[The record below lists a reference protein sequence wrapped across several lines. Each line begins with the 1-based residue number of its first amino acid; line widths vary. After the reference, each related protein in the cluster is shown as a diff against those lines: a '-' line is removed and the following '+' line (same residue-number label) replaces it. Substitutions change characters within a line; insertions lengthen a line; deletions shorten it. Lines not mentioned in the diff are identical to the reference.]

1 MGGMTARRPPRRRRR
16 PFVALA
22 AATVAVGSFACAE
35 PALPD
40 TPQGEGA
47 EQPVE
52 ASAPD
57 PARDALL
64 AQLHELRATIAAA
77 RDELAT
83 AMDAAD
89 ASSARRAGDRALAW
103 LLDDPDEDGVAA
115 LFPSTTT
122 DRGDLGTADVLTLSL
137 TAARDAGGTLGRSA
151 LELLRDPI
159 AGDLG
164 TWQRD
169 PAGVVASVES
179 TIAGAGDLTARE
191 QAVLELPGE
200 GTRALAWALL
210 TADAR
215 DADTAAAYAER
226 GLAHLDLILL
236 SIDDLLATH
245 EDGERDDDGGE
256 GGADDDDGAG
266 SERDDDGGEG
276 DDGGEPTEEDA

>member
-1 MGGMTARRPPRRRRR
+1 MTARRPPRRRRR

-22 AATVAVGSFACAE
+22 AATVTVGSFACAE

-40 TPQGEGA
+40 APQGEGA

-64 AQLHELRATIAAA
+64 VQLRELRATVDAA
-77 RDELAT
+77 RDELTT
-83 AMDAAD
+83 AMEATDAA
-89 ASSARRAGDRALAW
+89 SARRAGDRAIAW
-103 LLDDPDEDGVAA
+103 LLEDPDEDDVAA

-122 DRGDLGTADVLTLSL
+122 DRGDLGTADVLSLSL
-137 TAARDAGGTLGRSA
+137 TAARDAGGTLGRSV
-151 LELLRDPI
+151 LELLRDPV

-169 PAGVVASVES
+169 PAGVVASVEA
-179 TIAGAGDLTARE
+179 TTAATGDLTARE

-210 TADAR
+210 TAEAR
-215 DADTAAAYAER
+215 DTDVAAAYAER

-236 SIDDLLATH
+236 AIDDLLGTH
-245 EDGERDDDGGE
+245 EDGE
-256 GGADDDDGAG
+256 ADDADD
-266 SERDDDGGEG
+266 
-276 DDGGEPTEEDA
+276 TEEDA